1 MELSSGSHAAINGV
15 ETNYCDTHGEGKR
28 ERMED
33 DRTSKIDKIA
43 EASIRDKLDD
53 TVTEV
58 ATLSNKG
65 VKELDVT
72 EDKVEYNVKEGE
84 IVCIGEANF
93 SNQENPE
100 EEGERLGEGET
111 LVVVKEEH
119 VDGEVLVNKEDLLR
133 ESGRVVVRGETSH
146 EGEEP
151 GNSSVN
157 VEKKVGGQ
165 KAIGAK
171 NETQEEDDEEEGSG
185 RFVQI
190 DDEQFE
196 VIDDMGED
204 SDDDYKEIDT
214 QGCLSGNDDSSL
226 NEQEKEVN
234 EQVPTDLTAYQQ
246 SYMSYY
252 QAWASSGLA
261 SYRPV
266 YFGPSVVR
274 LSGKELVLVVIIS
287 SYLQLCPA
295 GATSGEIRDYL
306 SRQFHEKIK
315 VVVER
320 LLSSLPVLFKAGES
334 GGNSKWK
341 FCGFD
346 LAQSKTEKNLVH

>member
-72 EDKVEYNVKEGE
+72 EDKVEDNVKEGE

-100 EEGERLGEGET
+100 EEGERLGVGET

-151 GNSSVN
+151 GNASVN

-171 NETQEEDDEEEGSG
+171 NETQEEDNEEEGSG

-214 QGCLSGNDDSSL
+214 QGCLSGNDEQVNEQFEDEDACKEATVDSSL
-226 NEQEKEVN
+226 NEREKEVN
-234 EQVPTDLTAYQQ
+234 EQVPTDLTAYQ
-246 SYMSYY
+246 
-252 QAWASSGLA
+252 
-261 SYRPV
+261 
-266 YFGPSVVR
+266 
-274 LSGKELVLVVIIS
+274 
-287 SYLQLCPA
+287 
-295 GATSGEIRDYL
+295 
-306 SRQFHEKIK
+306 
-315 VVVER
+315 
-320 LLSSLPVLFKAGES
+320 
-334 GGNSKWK
+334 
-341 FCGFD
+341 
-346 LAQSKTEKNLVH
+346 

>member
-72 EDKVEYNVKEGE
+72 EDKVEDNVKEGE

-100 EEGERLGEGET
+100 EEGERLGVGET

-146 EGEEP
+146 EGEEL
-151 GNSSVN
+151 GNTSVD

-214 QGCLSGNDDSSL
+214 QGCLSGNDEQVNEQFEDEDACKEATVDSSL
-226 NEQEKEVN
+226 NEREKEVN
-234 EQVPTDLTAYQQ
+234 EQVPTDLTAYQ
-246 SYMSYY
+246 
-252 QAWASSGLA
+252 
-261 SYRPV
+261 
-266 YFGPSVVR
+266 
-274 LSGKELVLVVIIS
+274 
-287 SYLQLCPA
+287 
-295 GATSGEIRDYL
+295 
-306 SRQFHEKIK
+306 
-315 VVVER
+315 
-320 LLSSLPVLFKAGES
+320 
-334 GGNSKWK
+334 
-341 FCGFD
+341 
-346 LAQSKTEKNLVH
+346 